1 MTPLIEEILNAMRNS
16 PEVREAIRR
25 ELLTP
30 ELLELPERFAAFSA
44 ETVRRLENLEQ
55 GQEELR
61 EAVGELRQG
70 QERLERKVGEL
81 GQSQERLE
89 RKVGELGQGQERL
102 ERKVGELGQSQERL
116 ERKVG
121 ELGQGQERLERKVGE
136 LGPRETGTEN
146 GDLGQ
151 GQEGLEQKHEDL
163 TVIVMS
169 IREDLRPLK
178 AAHARNAM
186 KDNALEITLTHDCLP
201 VRELTQLDLYRMMR
215 DNAPGDISR
224 GDQESF
230 RNADLVVEG
239 QHEETGE
246 IHYFAMEASFTGG
259 ISDIHRAVRNAGYL
273 ARFTG
278 GPAHAVV
285 ACINTTP
292 EAESAFGQY
301 DCARYEIPRR
311 LLEAE

>member
-81 GQSQERLE
+81 GQ
-89 RKVGELGQGQERL
+89 GQERL

-121 ELGQGQERLERKVGE
+121 E
-136 LGPRETGTEN
+136 
-146 GDLGQ
+146 LGQ

-201 VRELTQLDLYRMMR
+201 VRELTKLDLYRMMR
-215 DNAPGDISR
+215 DNDHGDISR